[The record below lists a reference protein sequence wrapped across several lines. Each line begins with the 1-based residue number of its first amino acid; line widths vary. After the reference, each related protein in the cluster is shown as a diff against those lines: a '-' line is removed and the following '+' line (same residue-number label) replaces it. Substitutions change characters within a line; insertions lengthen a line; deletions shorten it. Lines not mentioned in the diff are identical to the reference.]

1 MTCDKNSAPSIWTDG
16 SDENRWMDAVG
27 KTGAWF
33 TESDRALVRGYR
45 LTLLTKRPVVFEHW
59 KVRNV
64 FALSAEVCA
73 R

>member
-1 MTCDKNSAPSIWTDG
+1 MPLPVGMDRRQSTKD
-16 SDENRWMDAVG
+16 RWMDAVG

-33 TESDRALVRGYR
+33 TESERALVRDYR

-64 FALSAEVCA
+64 FALSAEVRA
-73 R
+73 T